1 MYTLL
6 YCCNSDIIF
15 LKVIVNN
22 SLGASD
28 PVQTVGFT
36 YPLPPKPVLQDEEE
50 DISNVTVLVHLDL
63 LSTHRYL
70 NISLEVSIISI

>member
-1 MYTLL
+1 MTLL
-6 YCCNSDIIF
+6 LHF
-15 LKVIVNN
+15 LKVIVNK

-36 YPLPPKPVLQDEEE
+36 YPLPPKPVLQDDEE

-70 NISLEVSIISI
+70 NISLEVSIISIYMNEGQ